1 MGLTLLLQILESNID
16 IKGVT
21 ALYRFYG
28 ERELLEIKTVVYETN
43 ILRIE

>member
-1 MGLTLLLQILESNID
+1 MVLTLLLQILESNVD

-28 ERELLEIKTVVYETN
+28 ERELLEIKPVVYERE